1 MTVWRSDVFR
11 WSAWWLL
18 LATLSWALLS
28 PQPPL
33 VAKALLPSEM
43 TFTASK
49 AVHVSAYAF
58 LTTLVLWLPAT
69 TRQRTVLWA
78 VLALHAG
85 LTELGQTFVPG
96 RYGSVTDVFVNLTG
110 ITLGLGLALWL
121 SRRRAMAPATS

>member
-1 MTVWRSDVFR
+1 MGIWRSPAFR

-18 LATLSWALLS
+18 LAALSWALLS

-33 VAKALLPSEM
+33 VARAVLPEEM

-58 LTTLVLWLPAT
+58 LTALVLWLPAT
-69 TRQRTVLWA
+69 TRQRAALWA
-78 VLALHAG
+78 TLALHAG

-96 RYGSVTDVFVNLTG
+96 RYGCWPDVFVNLTG
-110 ITLGLGLALWL
+110 IGLGLGLVLWL
-121 SRRRAMAPATS
+121 SRRPAPAPA

>member
-1 MTVWRSDVFR
+1 MRLWRSSVFR

-18 LATLSWALLS
+18 LAVFSWALLS

-33 VAKALLPSEM
+33 VAQALLPSEM

-58 LTTLVLWLPAT
+58 LTALVLWLPAT
-69 TRQRTVLWA
+69 AKQRAVLW
-78 VLALHAG
+78 VFLALHSG

-96 RYGSVTDVFVNLTG
+96 RYGSVADVFVNLTG

-121 SRRRAMAPATS
+121 SRRPATS